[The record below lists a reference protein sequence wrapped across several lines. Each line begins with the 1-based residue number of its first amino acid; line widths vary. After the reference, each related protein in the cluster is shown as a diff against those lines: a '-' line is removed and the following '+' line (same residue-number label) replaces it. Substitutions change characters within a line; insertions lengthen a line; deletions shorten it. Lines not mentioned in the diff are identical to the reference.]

1 MSQRLS
7 RSCFCVCGTLVRV
20 TALEDLLV
28 RHVEAGTIPGAVAVL
43 GSGDVEVVASGVASI
58 NGGPMRQDAI
68 MRIQSMTKVI
78 TATAALRLVKSGFLG
93 LDQSVE
99 EWLPELAN
107 RRVLSSPPAA
117 LDDTVPARRAITLRD
132 LLTNASGYGMAIG
145 DSPLQKAMAD
155 NGTEAGPEPVTLGAE
170 EWITRLAEL
179 PLAFQPAKVGAT
191 TTRSVCLASSSPD

>member
-20 TALEDLLV
+20 TTALEDLLV

-43 GSGDVEVVASGVASI
+43 GSGDVEVVAAGVASI

-78 TATAALRLVKSGFLG
+78 TATAALRLVESGYLG

-107 RRVLSSPPAA
+107 RRVLSSPTAA

-132 LLTNASGYGMAIG
+132 L
-145 DSPLQKAMAD
+145 
-155 NGTEAGPEPVTLGAE
+155 
-170 EWITRLAEL
+170 
-179 PLAFQPAKVGAT
+179 
-191 TTRSVCLASSSPD
+191 